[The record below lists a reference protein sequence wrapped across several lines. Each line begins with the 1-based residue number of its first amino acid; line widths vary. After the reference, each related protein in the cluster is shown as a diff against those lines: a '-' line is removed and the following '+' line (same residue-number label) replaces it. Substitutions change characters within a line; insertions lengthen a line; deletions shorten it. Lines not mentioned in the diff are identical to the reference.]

1 MELISSANGMS
12 PAWSPDGERIAFL
25 SNRAEG
31 WDLYIVP
38 SAGGEPRRLT
48 SGAVTDDPAWHPN
61 GGAIAVERRGGIEL
75 VQADGSGRELLV
87 EHGAQPAWSRDG
99 RLAFVRAGD
108 LWLRATDG
116 GEAALLVDAA
126 EPVWSPDGRAI
137 AVARHGG
144 IEALDPTSGQTRR
157 LTDQPGDGSPAWSN
171 RSNWSA
177 GGEQIAFVRRGAIWA
192 TDADGGEAA
201 PLAGIPSPAGGPAYA
216 PNPRRRTLAC
226 HIHQAGNWNVAVAD
240 LESGALRLLTE
251 ANWISWDARA

>member
-12 PAWSPDGERIAFL
+12 PAWSPDGKRIAFL

-31 WDLYIVP
+31 WDLYVVA

-48 SGAVTDDPAWHPN
+48 SGAVVDDPTWHPD

-75 VQADGSGRELLV
+75 AQTDGAGRETLV
-87 EHGAQPAWSRDG
+87 EHGAQPAWASDG

-108 LWLRATDG
+108 LWLRASDG
-116 GEAALLVDAA
+116 GESALLVDAA
-126 EPVWSPDGRAI
+126 EPAWSPDNRAI

-157 LTDQPGDGSPAWSN
+157 LTNQPGDGSPAWS
-171 RSNWSA
+171 A
-177 GGEQIAFVRRGAIWA
+177 DGERIAFVRRGAIWA
-192 TDADGGEAA
+192 IAAGGGGEAA
-201 PLAGIPSPAGGPAYA
+201 RIAGIPSPAGGPAYA
-216 PNPRRRTLAC
+216 PESGGRALAC
-226 HIHQAGNWNVAVAD
+226 HIHQAGNWNIAVAD
-240 LESGALRLLTE
+240 LASGALRLLTE

>member
-31 WDLYIVP
+31 WDLYIAP

-48 SGAVTDDPAWHPN
+48 SGAVADDPAWHPN
-61 GGAIAVERRGGIEL
+61 SGAIAVERRGGIEL

-87 EHGAQPAWSRDG
+87 EHGAQPAWARDG

-108 LWLRATDG
+108 LWLRSTDG
-116 GEAALLVDAA
+116 GETALLVDAA
-126 EPVWSPDGRAI
+126 EPAWSPDGRAI

-157 LTDQPGDGSPAWSN
+157 LADQPGDASPAWSN
-171 RSNWSA
+171 RSA
-177 GGEQIAFVRRGAIWA
+177 GGEQIAFVRRGAIW
-192 TDADGGEAA
+192 TIDADGGEAS

-216 PNPRRRTLAC
+216 PDSTGQTLAC
-226 HIHQAGNWNVAVAD
+226 HIHQAGNWNVAIAH

>member
-31 WDLYIVP
+31 WDLYVVA

-48 SGAVTDDPAWHPN
+48 SGAVVDDPAWHPD

-75 VQADGSGRELLV
+75 AQADGAGHETLV
-87 EHGAQPAWSRDG
+87 EHGAQPAWASDG

-108 LWLRATDG
+108 LWLRSSDG
-116 GEAALLVDAA
+116 GESALLVDAA
-126 EPVWSPDGRAI
+126 EPVWSPDDRAI

-144 IEALDPTSGQTRR
+144 IEALDPASGQTRR
-157 LTDQPGDGSPAWSN
+157 LTDQPGDGSPAWS
-171 RSNWSA
+171 A
-177 GGEQIAFVRRGAIWA
+177 DGERIAFVRRGAIWA
-192 TDADGGEAA
+192 IGADGEDAA
-201 PLAGIPSPAGGPAYA
+201 RIAGIPSPAGGPAYA
-216 PNPRRRTLAC
+216 PDLGGRALAC
-226 HIHQAGNWNVAVAD
+226 HIHQAGNWNIAVAD

-251 ANWISWDARA
+251 ANWISWNARA

>member
-31 WDLYIVP
+31 WDLYIVA

-48 SGAVTDDPAWHPN
+48 SGAVADDPAWHPD
-61 GGAIAVERRGGIEL
+61 GGAVAVERRGGIEL
-75 VQADGSGRELLV
+75 VQADGAGRELLV

-108 LWLRATDG
+108 LWLRSTNG

-126 EPVWSPDGRAI
+126 EPAWSPDDRAI

-144 IEALDPTSGQTRR
+144 IEALDLSSRQTRR
-157 LTDQPGDGSPAWSN
+157 LTDQPGDASPAWSN
-171 RSNWSA
+171 RSDWSD

-192 TDADGGEAA
+192 VGVDGDDAS
-201 PLAGIPSPAGGPAYA
+201 PLADIPSPAGGPAYA
-216 PNPRRRTLAC
+216 PDPRRQTLAC
-226 HIHQAGNWNVAVAD
+226 HIHQAGNWNIAVAD